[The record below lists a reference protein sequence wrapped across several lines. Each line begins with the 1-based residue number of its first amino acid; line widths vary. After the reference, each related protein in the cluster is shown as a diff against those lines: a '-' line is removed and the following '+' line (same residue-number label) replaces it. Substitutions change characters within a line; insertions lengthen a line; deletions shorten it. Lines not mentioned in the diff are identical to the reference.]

1 MTESQFGQGV
11 ISRLLMGGQC
21 DRLRKIGGDF
31 AAVVGN
37 MANLSVGQPQFEQQI
52 DQQQGSEQQ
61 SEIQR
66 GHHGNSVEV
75 CTIAAAGAFKAMQ
88 ASWYFA

>member
-1 MTESQFGQGV
+1 
-11 ISRLLMGGQC
+11 
-21 DRLRKIGGDF
+21 
-31 AAVVGN
+31 

-66 GHHGNSVEV
+66 GHPGSSVEV
-75 CTIAAAGAFKAMQ
+75 CTIAAAEAFQAVR